1 MVAIAAVEGGLRVAR
16 GFESKSVADQ
26 QESAQ
31 DKRKSVEPPLA
42 RRRTLELARVDVQ
55 RRLESAGSDS
65 YREMLK
71 RTLAALDKELASLP

>member
-1 MVAIAAVEGGLRVAR
+1 MAPEGGLSVAR

-31 DKRKSVEPPLA
+31 DKRKTAEPPAA

-55 RRLESAGSDS
+55 RRLDTAGSDS

-71 RTLAALDKELASLP
+71 RTLAALDKELAALP

>member
-1 MVAIAAVEGGLRVAR
+1 VVALAAEGGLSVAR

-26 QESAQ
+26 QEAAQ
-31 DKRKSVEPPLA
+31 DKRKSAEPPTA

-55 RRLESAGSDS
+55 RRLDTAGSDS

-71 RTLAALDKELASLP
+71 RTLAALDKELAELP

>member
-1 MVAIAAVEGGLRVAR
+1 MVALAAEGGLSVAR

-26 QESAQ
+26 QEAAQ
-31 DKRKSVEPPLA
+31 DKRKSAEPPTA

-55 RRLESAGSDS
+55 RRLDTAGSDS

-71 RTLAALDKELASLP
+71 RTLAALDKELAELP

>member
-1 MVAIAAVEGGLRVAR
+1 VAR

-31 DKRKSVEPPLA
+31 DKRKGAEPPA
-42 RRRTLELARVDVQ
+42 VRRRTLELARVDVQ
-55 RRLESAGSDS
+55 RRLEAAGSDS

-71 RTLAALDKELASLP
+71 RTLAALDKELVELP

>member
-1 MVAIAAVEGGLRVAR
+1 VVAVAAGGGLNVAR

-31 DKRKSVEPPLA
+31 DKRKSVEPPAA

-55 RRLESAGSDS
+55 RRLETAGSDS

-71 RTLAALDKELASLP
+71 RTLAAVDKELAEIP

>member
-1 MVAIAAVEGGLRVAR
+1 MAAEGGLIVAR

-26 QESAQ
+26 QESAL
-31 DKRKSVEPPLA
+31 DKRKGAEPPAA

-55 RRLESAGSDS
+55 RRLEAAGSDP

-71 RTLAALDKELASLP
+71 RTLAALDKELAELP

>member
-1 MVAIAAVEGGLRVAR
+1 VVVSAAGGGLRVAR

-31 DKRKSVEPPLA
+31 DKRKSTEPPAA

-55 RRLESAGSDS
+55 RRLETAGSDS

-71 RTLAALDKELASLP
+71 RTLAAVDKELAEIP

>member
-1 MVAIAAVEGGLRVAR
+1 MAR

-31 DKRKSVEPPLA
+31 DKRKGADPPPA
-42 RRRTLELARVDVQ
+42 RRRTLELARVDVMK
-55 RRLESAGSDS
+55 RLETAGSDS

-71 RTLAALDKELASLP
+71 RTLAAVDKELAELP

>member
-1 MVAIAAVEGGLRVAR
+1 VAR

-26 QESAQ
+26 QEAAQ
-31 DKRKSVEPPLA
+31 DRRKSVEPPLA
-42 RRRTLELARVDVQ
+42 RRRTLELAKVDVQ

-71 RTLAALDKELASLP
+71 RTLAALEKELAALP

>member
-1 MVAIAAVEGGLRVAR
+1 MAR

-31 DKRKSVEPPLA
+31 DKRKGAEPPAA

-55 RRLESAGSDS
+55 RRLDTAGSDS

-71 RTLAALDKELASLP
+71 RTLAALDKELAQLP

>member
-1 MVAIAAVEGGLRVAR
+1 VAR

-31 DKRKSVEPPLA
+31 DKRKGAEPPAA

-55 RRLESAGSDS
+55 RRLDTAGSDS

-71 RTLAALDKELASLP
+71 RTLAALDKELAGIP

>member
-1 MVAIAAVEGGLRVAR
+1 MAAEGGLSVAR

-31 DKRKSVEPPLA
+31 DKRKGSDPPVA

-55 RRLESAGSDS
+55 RRLGHRVD
-65 YREMLK
+65 R
-71 RTLAALDKELASLP
+71 AAVSCRGDK

>member
-1 MVAIAAVEGGLRVAR
+1 LAR

-31 DKRKSVEPPLA
+31 DKRKGADPPPA
-42 RRRTLELARVDVQ
+42 RRRTLELARVDVMK
-55 RRLESAGSDS
+55 RLETAGSES
-65 YREMLK
+65 YKEMLK